1 MAERHRLK
9 ESERSETVSAT
20 QYQAAALQHKA
31 FWVMPDTLK
40 RTEGWWD
47 KTVTE
52 GKQRG
57 PQGTDRG
64 IERGQMTREGQQTVN
79 QEARRSNTGL
89 VWRQR
94 HNVCHWKKKKTC
106 LYYCL
111 WAACYNVT
119 GQHFLPTLGQV
130 SPLFSFALFLA
141 FNCHKNVNLLHH
153 VKGNNC
159 PMPIPTEHPQL
170 CETP

>member
-79 QEARRSNTGL
+79 QE
-89 VWRQR
+89 QR
-94 HNVCHWKKKKTC
+94 GTQVEHRPGVEAEAQCLSLEKKKDMFILLLMSSMLQCHRATFP
-106 LYYCL
+106 
-111 WAACYNVT
+111 ANFGT
-119 GQHFLPTLGQV
+119 GFSSFLFCSVFGL
-130 SPLFSFALFLA
+130 
-141 FNCHKNVNLLHH
+141 
-153 VKGNNC
+153 
-159 PMPIPTEHPQL
+159 
-170 CETP
+170 

>member
-79 QEARRSNTGL
+79 QE
-89 VWRQR
+89 QR
-94 HNVCHWKKKKTC
+94 GTQVEHRPGVEAEAQCLSLEKKKTC

-111 WAACYNVT
+111 
-119 GQHFLPTLGQV
+119 
-130 SPLFSFALFLA
+130 
-141 FNCHKNVNLLHH
+141 
-153 VKGNNC
+153 
-159 PMPIPTEHPQL
+159 
-170 CETP
+170 